1 MRLEEMKVKF
11 ESRLSKKEDIAT
23 IEKLKWTI
31 AQKEEE
37 IQKLTR
43 AVKNCNLELENKEDI
58 YTRMFRGSSVSRE
71 KKHK

>member
-1 MRLEEMKVKF
+1 MKVKF
-11 ESRLSKKEDIAT
+11 ESRLSKKEDTAT
-23 IEKLKWTI
+23 IEKLRWTI